1 MTCDGTIWIRPCDS
15 GCEGVAG
22 ADSFYLGSAQDEAFI
37 MTSAAFLFAPIF
49 FVYFISHSNF
59 CISLYIPTFSLYI
72 IVCQI
77 VRRCIE
83 ANLLLLSIHDI

>member
-22 ADSFYLGSAQDEAFI
+22 ADSFYLGSAQDDAFI

-49 FVYFISHSNF
+49 FRVFH
-59 CISLYIPTFSLYI
+59 FSFKFLHF
-72 IVCQI
+72 
-77 VRRCIE
+77 
-83 ANLLLLSIHDI
+83 SIHSYIFFLSYCLSDCYMMYRGLFLIIFYT

>member
-22 ADSFYLGSAQDEAFI
+22 ADSFYLGSAQDDAFI

-49 FVYFISHSNF
+49 SCISFLIQISSFLYTFLHFLNILLFISK
-59 CISLYIPTFSLYI
+59 LDD
-72 IVCQI
+72 V
-77 VRRCIE
+77 
-83 ANLLLLSIHDI
+83 